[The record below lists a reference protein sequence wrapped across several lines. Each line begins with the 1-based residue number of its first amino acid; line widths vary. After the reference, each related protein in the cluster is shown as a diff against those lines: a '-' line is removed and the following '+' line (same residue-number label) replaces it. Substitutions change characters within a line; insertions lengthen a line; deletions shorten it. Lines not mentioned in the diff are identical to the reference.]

1 MRDSNQPP
9 TQPPDCATPNLAP
22 RRRGP
27 LYWIAV
33 TFAAIG
39 AIALVLLAFSIVFP
53 ADRVLDRERSNRIK
67 SAANLRA
74 IGQCILL
81 YSNDNNG
88 DYPDSFA
95 TILLNEDVI
104 SGVFV
109 NPASNDTPATGPTTQ
124 AAAAQLLAGGH
135 CSYIYTGRGLNA
147 KTVDPNTIV
156 AREIL
161 LNPTD
166 GANMLF
172 ADGHV
177 EPVDPAHTAL
187 IIAKST
193 ASTAPVTMPSP

>member
-1 MRDSNQPP
+1 MPDAIPP
-9 TQPPDCATPNLAP
+9 PLIPLDYQTPTPAP
-22 RRRGP
+22 RNR
-27 LYWIAV
+27 LIYWIVCSIGVGFLAV
-33 TFAAIG
+33 
-39 AIALVLLAFSIVFP
+39 ALVAP
-53 ADRVLDRERSNRIK
+53 TMNKPRVSSNRVK
-67 SAANLRA
+67 SASNLRS
-74 IGQCILL
+74 IGQCIRL
-81 YSNDNNG
+81 YCNDNNG

-135 CSYIYTGRGLNA
+135 CSYIYMGRGLNA

-166 GANMLF
+166 GAYMLF